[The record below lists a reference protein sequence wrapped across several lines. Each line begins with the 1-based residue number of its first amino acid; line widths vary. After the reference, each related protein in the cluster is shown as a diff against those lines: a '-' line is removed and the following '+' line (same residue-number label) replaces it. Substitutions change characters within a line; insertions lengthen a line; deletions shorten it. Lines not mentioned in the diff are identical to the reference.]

1 MEGGS
6 MERNPRPDRKVR
18 RSARLRFP
26 LLLAAITALAVP
38 AGFAFAQSTQST
50 EPSGSPAD
58 WSQANWIAHD
68 PALDPAAWKGARY
81 VQVDCPS
88 TVEGGKC
95 WEAQGFPKI
104 NHDAPMPWPERKMWC
119 EESLSPS
126 ESAIDPECRAQA
138 IPESSPPDVKAEL
151 EAYGVDRA
159 YGAAGK
165 R

>member
-1 MEGGS
+1 MEVS
-6 MERNPRPDRKVR
+6 PTPDRGAGLF
-18 RSARLRFP
+18 ARFRLP
-26 LLLAAITALAVP
+26 VLLAAITVVAVP

-58 WSQANWIAHD
+58 WSQADWIAHD
-68 PALDPAAWKGARY
+68 PALDPAAWKDARY
-81 VQVDCPS
+81 AQVDCPS
-88 TVEGGKC
+88 TVQGGDC
-95 WEAQGFPKI
+95 WEGEGFPKI

-126 ESAIDPECRAQA
+126 ESAVDPECRAQP

-159 YGAAGK
+159 YGQASK